1 MKRTLLSRYFLVTF
15 CWSWIIWIS
24 AALLC
29 KAGTLG
35 DQPAD
40 KVIKTVVLVLGAFGP
55 MVGALV
61 AVRAE
66 KNKGEVGL
74 YLKRFLSFNIG
85 YKAFIFPL
93 LILCGT
99 TLLAWFL
106 PSLFGY
112 EKISMLLP
120 SAWVFVPYLVAMMIF
135 GGGQEEFGWRA
146 YALPKLEESLGYWK
160 SNILLGTIWAVWHLP
175 LWFIPGSS
183 QQFMHFVGFLMLTV
197 GYSLLFSWFRKLA
210 GGKPFSGLYV
220 HGLANAFIPL
230 FPILI
235 MQQGT
240 PQPAFWIWVSLT
252 LLSGIAVGLATTKKQ
267 IER

>member
-1 MKRTLLSRYFLVTF
+1 MKRTLLTRYFLVTF
-15 CWSWIIWIS
+15 FWSWIIWIS
-24 AALLC
+24 TALLC
-29 KAGTLG
+29 KAGVIG

-55 MVGALV
+55 LVGALV
-61 AVRAE
+61 AVRSE
-66 KNKGEVGL
+66 KNKGGVGL

-120 SAWVFVPYLVAMMIF
+120 SAWVFVPYIVAMMIF